1 MLLYMN
7 YIDQIIKHKL
17 IIKCKI
23 LVTIRHSKSYDLTI
37 CYKTSTCLTFMEI
50 KFPYDSFRIYL
61 L

>member
-1 MLLYMN
+1 MN
-7 YIDQIIKHKL
+7 YTDQIIKHEL

-23 LVTIRHSKSYDLTI
+23 LVTTIRHSKSYDLTI
-37 CYKTSTCLTFMEI
+37 CYKTFICLTFMEI